1 MSLVVASP
9 VARGTSRARI
19 LEDMMTRRGR
29 LRTSRVLAAAAL
41 VVGSL
46 GACTSGPHEG
56 GSTAASDR
64 TPSPASVSTTSSTPD
79 SLPSDEA
86 QCTKSSIEGA
96 LPKGSVLVKF
106 DCTIAS
112 PAMWA
117 AARVETGSVFF
128 LTSVAGPWIL
138 TPGEALCGAKLNEV
152 PEELR
157 SYCG

>member
-1 MSLVVASP
+1 MNRKDRLHA
-9 VARGTSRARI
+9 ARI
-19 LEDMMTRRGR
+19 L
-29 LRTSRVLAAAAL
+29 AAATVVL
-41 VVGSL
+41 VSL
-46 GACTSGPHEG
+46 GACTSGQSGG
-56 GSTAASDR
+56 GSSAASVDR
-64 TPSPASVSTTSSTPD
+64 TQSPASVSATSRTPN
-79 SLPSDEA
+79 SPGSDLA

-128 LTSVAGPWIL
+128 LTSVAGPWTV
-138 TPGEALCGAKLNEV
+138 TPGEALCGARRNEV
-152 PEELR
+152 PEEIR

>member
-1 MSLVVASP
+1 MNRRDRLH
-9 VARGTSRARI
+9 RARI
-19 LEDMMTRRGR
+19 
-29 LRTSRVLAAAAL
+29 LAAAAL
-41 VVGSL
+41 VAGSL
-46 GACTSGPHEG
+46 GACTSGQSQG
-56 GSTAASDR
+56 GFTAASDR
-64 TPSPASVSTTSSTPD
+64 TPSIASVSATSSTPN
-79 SLPSDEA
+79 SPPSDVT

-128 LTSVAGPWIL
+128 LTSVAGPWTV
-138 TPGEALCGAKLNEV
+138 TPGEALCGARRNEV